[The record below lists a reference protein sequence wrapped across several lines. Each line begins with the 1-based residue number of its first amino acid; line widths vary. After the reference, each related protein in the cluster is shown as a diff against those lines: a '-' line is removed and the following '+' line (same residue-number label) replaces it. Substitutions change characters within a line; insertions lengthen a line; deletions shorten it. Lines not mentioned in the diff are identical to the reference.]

1 LVAIL
6 YLYYQFKNKLMK
18 NLKFVSVI
26 IILMITCNTA
36 LVAQNKEPKPTSA
49 RQEDWKKA
57 EEERFHNDWA
67 NLARF
72 RDDNIKIGLPATGEK
87 RVVFMGNSITEG
99 WSRTDSAFFS
109 GKPYVNRGISGQTTP
124 QMLIRFRPDV
134 INLKPSVV
142 VILAGINDIAGN
154 TGPSTLEM
162 IEDNLASMVDLA
174 KANGIPVVLSSVLPA
189 FDFPWRQG
197 MQPAE
202 KVVQLNAW
210 IKNRAEKDGCIY
222 LDYFTP
228 MADER
233 NGLQEKLT
241 FDGVHPNLA
250 GYKVMEPLVESAIK
264 KALDM
269 KQP

>member
-1 LVAIL
+1 
-6 YLYYQFKNKLMK
+6 MK
-18 NLKFVSVI
+18 NLKFVSAI
-26 IILMITCNTA
+26 IILMISGSM
-36 LVAQNKEPKPTSA
+36 VMRAQNNQPKPTPEQ
-49 RQEDWKKA
+49 QEAAKKA
-57 EEERFHNDWA
+57 AEERFHNDWA
-67 NLARF
+67 NLNRF
-72 RDDNIKIGLPATGEK
+72 RSENFKLGLPATGEK

-99 WSRTDSAFFS
+99 WSRTDSAFFA

-124 QMLIRFRPDV
+124 QMLIRFRPDA
-134 INLKPSVV
+134 INLKPSVI

-162 IEDNLASMVDLA
+162 IEDNLSSMVELA

-189 FDFPWRQG
+189 FDFPWRPG

-202 KVVQLNAW
+202 KVVKLNIW
-210 IKNRAEKDGCIY
+210 IRKYAEKKGCIY

-233 NGLQEKLT
+233 HGLKKELT

-250 GYKVMEPLVESAIK
+250 GYKVMEPLVESAIN
-264 KALDM
+264 KALT
-269 KQP
+269 KQPK